1 MQNTLLLGC
10 VFLALFSVAS
20 AYGECTDR
28 DKEKL
33 RKTGM
38 SQYKIDQI
46 CGEVQ
51 GRPVV
56 KEEEVETV
64 QPKRPNTHG
73 RLKEST
79 NICQTELLWCTLDQ
93 EGPPG
98 TPCLC
103 QSPYGPQRGVLVPR

>member
-1 MQNTLLLGC
+1 MQNTILLGC

-20 AYGECTDR
+20 AHGECTER
-28 DKEKL
+28 EKETL

-38 SQYKIDQI
+38 SGYKIDQL

-56 KEEEVETV
+56 KEEENVR
-64 QPKRPNTHG
+64 PKRPNTNRG

-98 TPCLC
+98 MPCFC
-103 QSPYGPQRGVLVPR
+103 QSPYGPQRGVLIPR